1 MIKRIL
7 KKTPIIIIGTV
18 LLSIPINKI
27 YAYTFNV
34 DFADIGKNTNSS
46 SSSSGNHGN
55 NSNNT
60 DNWKTGS
67 SSTSTSG
74 SNPKIDK
81 KWTCKYK
88 YTVKS
93 GNKVTVDGYNIN
105 NEKIIADSLKISDKN
120 KIVAGTSIGLEIYE
134 VNKNED
140 KEIILTS
147 STEGSSKKFALTVDD
162 SGTISVTEVIN

>member
-88 YTVKS
+88 YTVMS
-93 GNKVTVDGYNIN
+93 
-105 NEKIIADSLKISDKN
+105 
-120 KIVAGTSIGLEIYE
+120 
-134 VNKNED
+134 
-140 KEIILTS
+140 
-147 STEGSSKKFALTVDD
+147 
-162 SGTISVTEVIN
+162 